1 MTGCL
6 PEAEKKKK
14 IEKKR
19 RGWINLLAGRASAVV
34 RIRAAAYFFSGGRPP
49 PRPRRIAPRRCP
61 KFRLPAIVYYFAEF
75 LSAC

>member
-6 PEAEKKKK
+6 PEAEKKK

-34 RIRAAAYFFSGGRPP
+34 RIRAAAYFFRAAVAAAAPHRAAPLSQISTSGDCLLF
-49 PRPRRIAPRRCP
+49 RRIFVC
-61 KFRLPAIVYYFAEF
+61 L
-75 LSAC
+75 LT